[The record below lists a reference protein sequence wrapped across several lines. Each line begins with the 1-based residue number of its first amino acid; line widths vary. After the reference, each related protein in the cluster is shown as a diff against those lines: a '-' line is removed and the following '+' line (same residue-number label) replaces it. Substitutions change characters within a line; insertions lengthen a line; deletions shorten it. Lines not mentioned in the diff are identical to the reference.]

1 MILPEGAE
9 EVYWR
14 FDWSAFPHE
23 CTPLARP
30 PLRSAHGRGGAP
42 HSANSASVGPLL
54 LLLRVPE
61 SLSPWSASRSDL
73 RPQAV
78 FTGQGW
84 RKETID
90 QTRMPSAAM
99 PALVLTRSF
108 GFSLIPFSSLHPRLT
123 LVKNLGT
130 VQPGLGHLSGSQ
142 LSCLQVPLSPC
153 ISEWTLKM
161 IHPLS
166 CSPPPP
172 PYSLSAPP
180 SRPPPFPCFDSL
192 LPPPSLPPL
201 LPYPLPPSPI
211 RTFVTAF
218 RAHLAY
224 PG

>member
-1 MILPEGAE
+1 M
-9 EVYWR
+9 
-14 FDWSAFPHE
+14 
-23 CTPLARP
+23 
-30 PLRSAHGRGGAP
+30 
-42 HSANSASVGPLL
+42 
-54 LLLRVPE
+54 
-61 SLSPWSASRSDL
+61 
-73 RPQAV
+73 

-161 IHPLS
+161 IRPLS
-166 CSPPPP
+166 GSPPPP
-172 PYSLSAPP
+172 LYSFTGPCACLLHLWYLNSVLAPHSVLHIIPSCHYFSARFSFLWKFRSQGSNSHHSGDNARSLS
-180 SRPPPFPCFDSL
+180 R
-192 LPPPSLPPL
+192 
-201 LPYPLPPSPI
+201 
-211 RTFVTAF
+211 
-218 RAHLAY
+218 
-224 PG
+224 